1 MGQRRS
7 RKNDPPADQQ
17 VSMGRFKKIFFPASS
32 LFSRALPLASCLLL
46 FASCLL
52 PLGCFSQTKHKIM
65 LVPFEPK
72 LYMSQVDHKFNAETK
87 QTQKQIKETFRKGV
101 NKEMES
107 ALKKSYE
114 VVDLLKDTVKY
125 GKDLSA
131 IYKSLTYSYDKVP
144 DQSNYKAPVSDKNKQ
159 DNIKKGQLVV
169 ETDPNARF
177 MNAKLTNSTLA
188 PGLFARYKTDVFLFI
203 TQLDIISTTLAT
215 GETGTL
221 TERTITLHYS
231 AYSIDAKEIQAG
243 TCSLKIPGDVNTP
256 AKIVS
261 SYISKM
267 ATEITRRINVALTK
281 KDAQQKEKEKPKEP
295 EKKKTN

>member
-7 RKNDPPADQQ
+7 GKNDPRTDWQ
-17 VSMGRFKKIFFPASS
+17 VTMNNRKKIS
-32 LFSRALPLASCLLL
+32 LPVVSRFLLLVSCLSFLV
-46 FASCLL
+46 S
-52 PLGCFSQTKHKIM
+52 FSQTKHRVM

-87 QTQKQIKETFRKGV
+87 QSQKQIRETFRKGV
-101 NKEMES
+101 NKELES
-107 ALKKSYE
+107 TFKKNYE
-114 VVDLLKDTVKY
+114 VIDMLKDTAKY

-131 IYKSLTYSYDKVP
+131 IYKNLTYSFDKVP

-177 MNAKLTNSTLA
+177 MNARITNPSLV
-188 PGLFARYKTDVFLFI
+188 PGLFTRYKTDVFLFI
-203 TQLDIISTTLAT
+203 TQLDIISTTVGT

-231 AYSIDAKEIQAG
+231 AYSVDAKEIQAG
-243 TCSLKIPGDVNTP
+243 ICSLKIPGDVNTP
-256 AKIVS
+256 SKIVS
-261 SYISKM
+261 SYISKI
-267 ATEITRRINVALTK
+267 AAEVTRRITVALTK